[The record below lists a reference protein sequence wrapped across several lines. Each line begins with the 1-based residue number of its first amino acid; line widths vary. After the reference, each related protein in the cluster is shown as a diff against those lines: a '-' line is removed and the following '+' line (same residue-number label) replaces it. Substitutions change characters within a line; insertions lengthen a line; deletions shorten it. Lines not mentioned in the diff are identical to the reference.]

1 MFSIKAQEIFSKRV
15 NNLDNE
21 VEDRGGKEWT

>member
-1 MFSIKAQEIFSKRV
+1 MFSIKVQEIFSKRV

-21 VEDRGGKEWT
+21 VEDRDGKERT